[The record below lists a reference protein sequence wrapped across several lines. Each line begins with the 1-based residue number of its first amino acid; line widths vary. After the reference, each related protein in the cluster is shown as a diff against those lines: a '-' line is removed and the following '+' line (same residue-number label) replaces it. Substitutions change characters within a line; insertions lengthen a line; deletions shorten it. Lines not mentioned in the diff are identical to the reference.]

1 MGPLQGYR
9 VIEIAGIGPGPF
21 CGMLLADMGA
31 DVVRVDRT
39 DGGDP
44 LGRDPRTQ
52 VMHRNRRSI
61 AADLKRP
68 EAVSAVLKMCGS
80 SDALIEG
87 FRPGVMERL
96 GLGPE
101 ACLGSN
107 PRLVYGRMTGWG
119 QDGPLAAR
127 AGHDINY
134 AALAGVLG
142 LLGRPDERPAPP
154 LNIVADMGG
163 GGLLLAFGVVC
174 ALLEAQRSG
183 RGQVVDAGMV
193 EGAALMASTVH
204 ELRAGGWWG
213 EARGRNLLDGGAPFY
228 DVYETRDGGFMAVG
242 AIEPHFYAALL
253 DGLGL
258 DPADLP
264 PQMDRTR
271 WPLLRARLAAA
282 FAARTR
288 AEWTEIFESRDAC
301 VTPVLSLPEAALHPH
316 NTERGV
322 FTRRDGA
329 LQAAPAPRF
338 SRTSPLMTRPPPVP
352 GEHTDEVLA
361 EFGFAP
367 DDIADL
373 RRSGAVA

>member
-21 CGMLLADMGA
+21 CAMLLADMGA
-31 DVVRVDRT
+31 DVVRVDRI
-39 DGGDP
+39 DDRDP

-61 AADLKRP
+61 AADLKLP
-68 EAVSAVLKMCGS
+68 EAVTAVLRLCGS
-80 SDALIEG
+80 ADALIEG

-101 ACLGSN
+101 ACLGTN

-134 AALAGVLG
+134 TALSGVLG
-142 LLGRPDERPAPP
+142 LLGRPEERPAPP
-154 LNIVADMGG
+154 LNIAADMGG
-163 GGLLLAFGVVC
+163 GGLLLAFGMVC
-174 ALLEAQRSG
+174 ALLEARRSG
-183 RGQVVDAGMV
+183 RGQVVDASMV

-204 ELRAGGWWG
+204 ELRAGGWWDA
-213 EARGRNLLDGGAPFY
+213 ARGRNLLDGGAPFY

-242 AIEPHFYAALL
+242 AIEPQFYAALL

-258 DPADLP
+258 DPAALP
-264 PQMDRTR
+264 PQMDRAR
-271 WPLLRARLAAA
+271 WPQLRTKFAAA
-282 FAARTR
+282 FASRTR
-288 AEWTEIFESRDAC
+288 AEWSEIFEGRDAC

-322 FTRRDGA
+322 YLRRDGA

-338 SRTSPLMTRPPPVP
+338 SRTPPVLALPPPRP

-361 EFGFAP
+361 ESGFTPEEIEA
-367 DDIADL
+367 L